1 MGNGKRVSNSGPK
14 GGNYGKYD
22 KKSMTAMNKSQE
34 AVKSASREHQRLLDQ
49 PRRRS
54 SSSGTQ
60 ARAQADPTET
70 KPPPSEPEPKPQQS
84 EPEPKLQ
91 QSEWAQFNPLTV
103 ALSDISHLSLWIKL
117 LLNVRHV
124 IVIGTPSLL

>member
-1 MGNGKRVSNSGPK
+1 MGSGKRVSNSGAK

-34 AVKSASREHQRLLDQ
+34 AVKSASREHQRLLAQ

-60 ARAQADPTET
+60 ARAQADLTETEAAAERAQADPTET
-70 KPPPSEPEPKPQQS
+70 EAVAERAR
-84 EPEPKLQ
+84 
-91 QSEWAQFNPLTV
+91 AQ
-103 ALSDISHLSLWIKL
+103 AAAE
-117 LLNVRHV
+117 
-124 IVIGTPSLL
+124 